1 MKAMAKTKSEL
12 RKWLDGLAIEAADQ
26 TRLYDSSINK
36 LYHCLA
42 SLYMWWREAQQYEG
56 FLDELYAEFNI
67 TTRRKNEENFVRV
80 IRLTW
85 RIDWDGSRG
94 ASLQKWSKALK
105 EIHHEYETNKEK
117 YKFNSVDSLILFIR
131 SSGGVSGLIKDKT
144 ESDEESNDDDK
155 KKPLKNKNKS
165 QRQKEN
171 EARLKV
177 KNKELAEL
185 YFEKDAKAI
194 TKLELNESA
203 VATNDKSYAIALIRK
218 KNDSYQVLSI
228 TENDDLIADAMI
240 RTYARQQDSAPM
252 TLRLINEVI
261 QTQAHPIEF
270 EKFRHSLS
278 LRSKVK
284 DENNKPMKQIR
295 RLIYRANSNDFLLS
309 ENRADCSVVTIAKPK
324 DFKLNVKDD
333 IFLSANDRTFVEQE
347 IIQKRNLAF
356 YEIVGNKELVENKD
370 EEVKASH
377 FISSKY
383 KIDGYIR
390 NLYFYKTSTIKEGN
404 KQQAIFKP
412 NEVPSWQA
420 EINKEWVSQFN
431 VRFLV
436 SWLRSFGSSVNQR
449 RNQVLRLDVGK
460 QLTVNF
466 DGENG
471 VFSRHIK
478 DFTKMDHVRGKE
490 LKLHFHARDLIPT
503 LCALAEQDVIGKIK
517 LAANE
522 FALVFNYKTA
532 ICEYSIAIPTTKKN
546 GTRNKQSFTSVGD
559 K

>member
-1 MKAMAKTKSEL
+1 MTMAKSKSEL

-36 LYHCLA
+36 LYHCLS
-42 SLYMWWREAQQYEG
+42 SLYMWWREAKQYEG
-56 FLDELYAEFNI
+56 FLDELYDEFNI

-105 EIHHEYETNKEK
+105 EINHEYESNKER
-117 YKFNSVDSLILFIR
+117 YKFNSIDSLILFIR

-144 ESDEESNDDDK
+144 DSDEETNDDDK
-155 KKPLKNKNKS
+155 KKPLKKKNKS

-171 EARLKV
+171 EARLKIR
-177 KNKELAEL
+177 NKELAEL
-185 YFEKDAKAI
+185 YFENDAKAI
-194 TKLELNESA
+194 TKLDLNDVA
-203 VATNDKSYAIALIRK
+203 VATNDKSYALALIRK
-218 KNDSYQVLSI
+218 KNNGYQVLSI

-240 RTYARQQDSAPM
+240 RTYTRQQDSAPI
-252 TLRLINEVI
+252 TLRIINEVI
-261 QTQAHPIEF
+261 QTQAFPIEF

-295 RLIYRANSNDFLLS
+295 RLIYRASSRDFLLS
-309 ENRADCSVVTIAKPK
+309 ENRSDCSVVTIAKPK
-324 DFKLNVKDD
+324 DFKLNVKEDV
-333 IFLSANDRTFVEQE
+333 FLSANDRNFVEQE

-356 YEIVGNKELVENKD
+356 YEIVGSKEIVENKD
-370 EEVKASH
+370 DAVKASH
-377 FISSKY
+377 YISSKY

-412 NEVPSWQA
+412 KEEPSWQA
-420 EINKEWVSQFN
+420 EITKEWVSQFN

-460 QLTVNF
+460 QIAIYF

-471 VFSRHIK
+471 VFSRNIK
-478 DFTKMDHVRGKE
+478 DFLKLNEVQGKD
-490 LKLHFHARDLIPT
+490 LKLHFHARDLIPS
-503 LCALAEQDVIGKIK
+503 LHALAEQDVVGKIK
-517 LAANE
+517 LAASE
-522 FALVFNYKTA
+522 FVIVINYKTA
-532 ICEYSIAIPTTKKN
+532 MCEYSIAIPTTKKN
-546 GTRNKQSFTSVGD
+546 GTRNKQSFTSIGD

>member
-1 MKAMAKTKSEL
+1 MAKTKSEL
-12 RKWLDGLAIEAADQ
+12 RKWLDSLAIEASDQ

-36 LYHCLA
+36 LYHCLS
-42 SLYMWWREAQQYEG
+42 SLYMWWREAKQYDG
-56 FLDELYAEFNI
+56 FLDELYDEFNI

-94 ASLQKWSKALK
+94 PSLQKWSKALK
-105 EIHHEYETNKEK
+105 EIHHEYETNKER
-117 YKFNSVDSLILFIR
+117 YKLNSIDSLILFIR

-144 ESDEESNDDDK
+144 ESDEETNDDDN
-155 KKPLKNKNKS
+155 KKPLKKKNKS

-171 EARLKV
+171 DARLNIR
-177 KNKELAEL
+177 NKELAEL
-185 YFEKDAKAI
+185 YFENEAKAI
-194 TKLELNESA
+194 TKIDLHEIA

-218 KNDSYQVLSI
+218 KNDSYQVLSV

-252 TLRLINEVI
+252 TLRLINEII
-261 QTQAHPIEF
+261 QTQAYPKEF

-295 RLIYRANSNDFLLS
+295 RLIYRANSNDFILS
-309 ENRADCSVVTIAKPK
+309 ENRADCSVVTIAKPR
-324 DFKLNVKDD
+324 DFSLNVKED
-333 IFLSANDRTFVEQE
+333 IFLSANDRTYIEQE

-356 YEIVGNKELVENKD
+356 YETVGNKELVENKD

-377 FISSKY
+377 YISSKY

-390 NLYFYKTSTIKEGN
+390 NLYFYKTSTIKEEN
-404 KQQAIFKP
+404 KQQAIFNP

-460 QLTVNF
+460 QLIVNF

-478 DFTKMDHVRGKE
+478 DFKKMDHVRGKE
-490 LKLHFHARDLIPT
+490 LKLHFHARDIVPT
-503 LCALAEQDVIGKIK
+503 LCALVEQDVIGKIK
-517 LAANE
+517 LAASE
-522 FALVFNYKTA
+522 FALVINYRTA

-546 GTRNKQSFTSVGD
+546 GTRNKQYFISVGG

>member
-1 MKAMAKTKSEL
+1 MAKTKSEL
-12 RKWLDGLAIEAADQ
+12 RKWLDGLAVEAADQ

-36 LYHCLA
+36 LYHCLS
-42 SLYMWWREAQQYEG
+42 SLYMWWREAKQYEG
-56 FLDELYAEFNI
+56 FLDELYEEFNI

-105 EIHHEYETNKEK
+105 EIHYEYETNKER
-117 YKFNSVDSLILFIR
+117 YKFNSIDSLILFIR

-144 ESDEESNDDDK
+144 ESDEETNDDDN
-155 KKPLKNKNKS
+155 KKPLKKKNKS

-171 EARLKV
+171 DARLKV
-177 KNKELAEL
+177 RNKELAEL
-185 YFEKDAKAI
+185 YFENEAKAI
-194 TKLELNESA
+194 TKLESNEIA

-218 KNDSYQVLSI
+218 KNEGYQVLSV
-228 TENDDLIADAMI
+228 TENDDLIAEAMI
-240 RTYARQQDSAPM
+240 RTYTRQHDSAPM

-261 QTQAHPIEF
+261 QTQAYPIEF

-295 RLIYRANSNDFLLS
+295 RLIYRANSKDFLLS
-309 ENRADCSVVTIAKPK
+309 ENRADCSVVTIAKPRN
-324 DFKLNVKDD
+324 FKLNVKED

-356 YEIVGNKELVENKD
+356 YEIVENKELVENKD

-377 FISSKY
+377 YISSKY

-390 NLYFYKTSTIKEGN
+390 NLYFYKTSTIKEEN

-412 NEVPSWQA
+412 NELPSWQA

-449 RNQVLRLDVGK
+449 RNQVIRLDFGK
-460 QLTVNF
+460 QLTIHF

-471 VFSRHIK
+471 VFSRLIK
-478 DFTKMDHVRGKE
+478 DFIQMNNVRGKE

-503 LCALAEQDVIGKIK
+503 LYALSEQDVIGKIK
-517 LAANE
+517 LATSE
-522 FALVFNYKTA
+522 FALVINYRTA

-546 GTRNKQSFTSVGD
+546 GTRNKQSFASLGD